1 MLKPQIAL
9 SFGLPMLRRGKRPGL
24 MLGLAVLL
32 LLSLIAF
39 AHTGVNPARFLALYL
54 QPGRFSFVQA
64 GNTNLMSLLGAR
76 LGAALVLAGLIAL
89 LAWRWLARR
98 FATGRGWRPEQ
109 AQADSQSLA
118 PSLQIQGLCAVL
130 GAVALYHYNYDNIM
144 LFPALLAIL
153 ARALRHGDPWSQLM
167 AVAMALSLWTPV
179 HLTANSALPEA
190 LISAT
195 WLLVGLT
202 LLLPPRDGPSLP
214 EPRRP
219 CRDLP
224 A

>member
-1 MLKPQIAL
+1 MPTCAARWVNWSGPAGTRAL
-9 SFGLPMLRRGKRPGL
+9 R
-24 MLGLAVLL
+24 
-32 LLSLIAF
+32 LSW
-39 AHTGVNPARFLALYL
+39 
-54 QPGRFSFVQA
+54 Q
-64 GNTNLMSLLGAR
+64 
-76 LGAALVLAGLIAL
+76 
-89 LAWRWLARR
+89 W
-98 FATGRGWRPEQ
+98 
-109 AQADSQSLA
+109 
-118 PSLQIQGLCAVL
+118 QGLCAVL